1 MLNGGEIRKL
11 LGTNSIHGS
20 IFREKEIYINWK
32 PPHQKK
38 LKWKKSLNHISPYF
52 KEMKSKDNKEI
63 QTEGEEMNISVGFMM
78 FHF

>member
-32 PPHQKK
+32 PSPKKK
-38 LKWKKSLNHISPYF
+38 LKWKKF
-52 KEMKSKDNKEI
+52 KSHKPLFRNENKDNKEI